1 MKTTTYVCVELIWKL
16 CDYAFVYV
24 YIVYHFN
31 NAWLA
36 LIYSLLKII
45 VWSFSCFLISTWQ
58 WVDHLPYLCGIPSA
72 TAETY
77 AAKFTDNCLTN
88 LDLPDLDKT
97 IFNSLNITVPGD
109 QLAILHLA

>member
-1 MKTTTYVCVELIWKL
+1 M
-16 CDYAFVYV
+16 AM
-24 YIVYHFN
+24 N
-31 NAWLA
+31 GPP
-36 LIYSLLKII
+36 SLPL
-45 VWSFSCFLISTWQ
+45 W
-58 WVDHLPYLCGIPSA
+58 YPSA